1 MYVCALSK
9 APIGASKRLLL
20 HAGMAALRLLW
31 LADNPL
37 ALSQLYR
44 IDVLACF
51 PEDQQ
56 LLLDGTRHSS
66 AEHQTA
72 SLRAQVRRLPH
83 MRSSQLSGL

>member
-1 MYVCALSK
+1 
-9 APIGASKRLLL
+9 
-20 HAGMAALRLLW
+20 MAALRLLW

-72 SLRAQVRRLPH
+72 SLRAQVRRLSH